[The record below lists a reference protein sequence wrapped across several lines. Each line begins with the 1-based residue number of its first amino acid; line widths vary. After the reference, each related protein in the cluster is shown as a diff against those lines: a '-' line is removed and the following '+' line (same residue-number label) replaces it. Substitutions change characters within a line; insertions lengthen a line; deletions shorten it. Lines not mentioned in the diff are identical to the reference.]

1 MYYIINTKKYKAGAI
16 MIYNGNIMDIMKS
29 IEHLKI
35 DLEMTN
41 NEIAAKMGKS
51 KQTVSNLLNGQSKN
65 ITLDTLNNLCDA
77 MGCDLIIDIRK
88 RN

>member
-1 MYYIINTKKYKAGAI
+1 
-16 MIYNGNIMDIMKS
+16 MIYNGNIMDIMKI

-77 MGCDLIIDIRK
+77 IGCDLIIDIRK

>member
-1 MYYIINTKKYKAGAI
+1 

-51 KQTVSNLLNGQSKN
+51 KQTISNLLNGQSKN

-77 MGCDLIIDIRK
+77 MDCNLIIDIRK